1 MKPIAPLRPNAAS
14 ASRASIPS
22 VPMQNGTWGLDLIA
36 SRWALIQPKRNRRH
50 RPRNASDKR
59 QAKKQTSAGRRTG
72 NVCHR
77 TVKEIEILCSF
88 DSQWL
93 WRQQSRFSGS
103 PWDKIPRRRLA
114 VTRDM
119 RRLLPVVGVVA
130 AGVGIH
136 GTSGQSQQSRSL
148 RTSDTNLALSPEILL
163 STQTP
168 LQGLFRDC
176 RQLEIQAILSM
187 CLKPAS

>member
-1 MKPIAPLRPNAAS
+1 MS
-14 ASRASIPS
+14 
-22 VPMQNGTWGLDLIA
+22 QNGEGDRDPMLVRFAMALAAAIA
-36 SRWALIQPKRNRRH
+36 FFRVAMGQDP
-50 RPRNASDKR
+50 A
-59 QAKKQTSAGRRTG
+59 
-72 NVCHR
+72 
-77 TVKEIEILCSF
+77 
-88 DSQWL
+88 
-93 WRQQSRFSGS
+93 
-103 PWDKIPRRRLA
+103 RRLA